1 MGSVY
6 WGLPGIMKLDPAGQE
21 LWHSGG
27 VKAGG
32 TPNPGLSEGGVR
44 TEGWAVVTT
53 TVSTTP
59 PSTPSLGLS
68 SSHAQLIMKVGEG
81 LDSKGLTPRER
92 IKIQEEFQVYF

>member
-27 VKAGG
+27 VKAEG

-44 TEGWAVVTT
+44 TYVH
-53 TVSTTP
+53 
-59 PSTPSLGLS
+59 S
-68 SSHAQLIMKVGEG
+68 SSLHPQSWFLFFTCTYGNERRGRARYE
-81 LDSKGLTPRER
+81 GLTP
-92 IKIQEEFQVYF
+92 KGT